1 MTLQDVSWRPVY
13 ESGFGRDETLMD
25 AFYRPFLGEV
35 VRYDRLAGYLSL
47 RSLANAL
54 EGVDSLLET
63 EGQVRVIAGAD
74 LQERERGALFPDSD
88 DPLSP
93 WVESQLAIIG
103 TLLDQGDLEIRVGD
117 PAPGGGIFHPKLGIG
132 VDDAEEPNTL
142 SFEGSVNETLTA
154 WQHNYERF
162 KVHRS
167 WMDGERKYVE
177 EDVDTFQ
184 RLWEDAHP
192 SVDVYELDE
201 ADQQDIIEWTET
213 DRDLDQHVERV
224 RKHSPEATISEGA
237 AGKVAS
243 VAGRTPGGLH
253 LAEEVS
259 TLDQIWPHQR
269 TISDT
274 AVSIYPNNLL
284 FCDEVGLGKTIEIG
298 LTLSRL
304 IHTGTVENALLLV
317 PAGLVQ
323 QWQDELLN
331 RFNLHAY
338 YFDHAYNG
346 DYLVGPFGGP
356 LDDRISLD
364 GWREDDTWE
373 NTPIGGYVSD
383 QDGPSIIIQSWH
395 TARREANQ
403 SHVAPDSAEPVWDL
417 TVVDEAH
424 SARENTQLY
433 DLLGKVESVSECLYA
448 LTATPMQLNV
458 GELYDLLRL
467 VDLPESWDDKERFT
481 EFFETRRALDT
492 SLDKVGRDHNSV
504 RTGQQEVLKAVR
516 GELELDDDEKGKQLA
531 QSRIERFAELL
542 HDHIQEIP
550 GYDEQAAA
558 VIDEHDSLGLKQRK
572 SLEKLLGVR
581 DTSSR
586 FDNPTRLMFDCG
598 PTAWGALVEASE
610 WATPVQSRIFRN
622 TRSVLEQCKE
632 LGLLKDTVPK
642 RSVETKRIDLGE
654 AKPLYD
660 RVEEYIDDTYEA
672 SQKALTGKEKLA
684 LGFVMTTYRQRLT
697 SSLYAIKES
706 LRRRIDKLDEEV
718 EDMTEEVSRL
728 SEDTG
733 VTEATIDEVVGQ
745 ASLDAYRPTGNI
757 SIVERE
763 LEELHDFID
772 ELDRAHTDPKIV
784 HLRSDI
790 KSLRQE
796 ARDNIVIF
804 TQYQDTLDHIRHTL
818 TDTHPNVGT
827 YSGSGARRYD
837 AATDSWE
844 SVGKETIKQDF
855 TSHGGTNILVCTDSA
870 SEGLNLQTADALI
883 NYDLPWNPMRVEQ
896 RIGRIDRIG
905 QENPVVKIINY
916 AYEDSVDGDIYE
928 ELENRLD
935 LFEDV
940 VGPMRPVLNS
950 IESDIKT
957 AVMDRRDERTSQ
969 QVAEEAEERA
979 AAAQAQAEEVGL
991 DEEDEQEVTRA
1002 SVIRDAGLVGWGDR
1016 HHPALVGIGQRDRA
1030 YGPTATLELMETL
1043 LTQSQQLASAGWEFV
1058 ALRNHERA
1066 DDYPGTARGAYVL
1079 DSPEGTTIETP
1090 ERAAATAQTDL
1101 RESGEAI
1108 VTFDPAVV
1116 EEFPSIRL
1124 LLPGDP
1130 LFDEL
1135 VSLTTQHSEQE
1146 VVYVCGT
1153 VHDDGTTE
1161 VTVDPD
1167 DRTMRTAAVVLPAVR
1182 DDGRESL
1189 PDGESLVTVHEA
1201 RQVVNEW
1208 LSGDAIRRHSPAPS
1222 QS

>member
-1 MTLQDVSWRPVY
+1 MSLQDLSWRPVY

-47 RSLANAL
+47 RSLANGL

-88 DPLSP
+88 EPLSP
-93 WVESQLAIIG
+93 WIESQLAIIG
-103 TLLDQGDLEIRVGD
+103 TLLDRGDLEIRVGD

-132 VDDAEEPNTL
+132 IDDAEEPNKL
-142 SFEGSVNETLTA
+142 SFEGSVNETVTA

-177 EDVDTFQ
+177 EDVETFQ
-184 RLWEDAHP
+184 TLWEDTHP

-201 ADQQDIIEWTET
+201 AARQDIIDWTET
-213 DRDLDQHVERV
+213 DRDLEQHVERV
-224 RKHSPEATISEGA
+224 RQHSPEAIVSESD
-237 AGKVAS
+237 AGKVVSA
-243 VAGRTPGGLH
+243 AGRTPGGLH
-253 LAEEVS
+253 LAEDIC
-259 TLDQIWPHQR
+259 TLNPWPHQR

-274 AVSIYPNNLL
+274 AVSTYPNNLL

-304 IHTGTVENALLLV
+304 IHTGEAENALLLV

-323 QWQDELLN
+323 QWQDELFN
-331 RFNLHAY
+331 RFNIHAY
-338 YFDHAYNG
+338 YHDRAYDG

-356 LDDRISLD
+356 NDHRVELD
-364 GWREDDTWE
+364 GWREAETWS
-373 NTPIGGYVSD
+373 NTPIGGYVRD
-383 QDGPSIIIQSWH
+383 RDEPSVIIQSWH
-395 TARREANQ
+395 TARMEDNQ
-403 SHVAPDSAEPVWDL
+403 PHVAPERDDTLWDL

-424 SARENTQLY
+424 SAREETQLY
-433 DLLGKVESVSECLYA
+433 DLLTRVEGVSECLYA

-467 VDLPESWDDKERFT
+467 VDLPESWDDKERF
-481 EFFETRRALDT
+481 EQFFETRRVLEESLSEVDT
-492 SLDKVGRDHNSV
+492 DSRDSTLTEQTVLNSV
-504 RTGQQEVLKAVR
+504 RE
-516 GELELDDDEKGKQLA
+516 ELELGDDDEGRQLA
-531 QSRIERFAELL
+531 QSRIETFAEML
-542 HDHIQEIP
+542 HDHIDAHP
-550 GYDEQAAA
+550 GYDEHANKVVDGA
-558 VIDEHDSLGLKQRK
+558 DSLGLKQRK
-572 SLEKLLGVR
+572 SLEKLVGR
-581 DTSSR
+581 RETSSR
-586 FDNPTRLMFDCG
+586 FDNPRRLAFDCG
-598 PTAWGALVEASE
+598 VEGWDALVEAAE

-632 LGLLKDTVPK
+632 LDLLEDTVPK

-660 RVEEYIDDTYEA
+660 RVEDYIDDTYEA

-728 SEDTG
+728 SQDTG

-745 ASLDAYRPTGNI
+745 KSLDAYRPTGDI
-757 SIVERE
+757 SIVSRE
-763 LEELHDFID
+763 LEELRDFID
-772 ELDRAHTDPKIV
+772 ELDRAITDPKIV
-784 HLRSDI
+784 HLRNDI
-790 KSLRQE
+790 KSLRQD

-804 TQYQDTLDHIRHTL
+804 TQYHDTLDHIRHTL

-827 YSGSGARRYD
+827 YSGSGGSRYD
-837 AATDSWE
+837 AQTDSWE
-844 SVGKETIKQDF
+844 MVGKETIKQEF
-855 TSHGGTNILVCTDSA
+855 KSTGGTNILICTDSA

-905 QENPVVKIINY
+905 QNNPVVKIINY

-950 IESDIKT
+950 LESDIKT
-957 AVMDRRDERTSQ
+957 AVMGDDLKDTGE
-969 QVAEEAEERA
+969 QVTDQAEERA
-979 AAAQAQAEEVGL
+979 EVARKEAENAGL
-991 DEEDEQEVTRA
+991 EEHEEAEVTRE
-1002 SVIRDAGLVGWGDR
+1002 SLIRDAGLVGWGDS
-1016 HHPALVGIGQRDRA
+1016 HHPALEGVGQRARA
-1030 YGPTATLELMETL
+1030 YEPTTSLELMETL
-1043 LTQSQQLASAGWEFV
+1043 LTQSQELDSAGWEFT
-1058 ALRNHERA
+1058 ALRNHDRA
-1066 DDYPGTARGAYVL
+1066 DEYPGTARGAYVL
-1079 DSPEGTTIETP
+1079 EGPDQTEIETP
-1090 ERAAATAQTDL
+1090 GTAKATAQAEL
-1101 RESGEAI
+1101 RGADDAV
-1108 VTFDPAVV
+1108 VTFDPRVA

-1124 LLPGDP
+1124 LLLGDP
-1130 LFDEL
+1130 LFDSLVAKTTPRQDTDVVFICGSRDSEL
-1135 VSLTTQHSEQE
+1135 VTVEKDYGDTT
-1146 VVYVCGT
+1146 GA
-1153 VHDDGTTE
+1153 D
-1161 VTVDPD
+1161 
-1167 DRTMRTAAVVLPAVR
+1167 VVLPAVR
-1182 DDGRESL
+1182 NDARANLPEGTSL
-1189 PDGESLVTVHEA
+1189 PDVSDAKGTVHS
-1201 RQVVNEW
+1201 W
-1208 LSGDAIRRHSPAPS
+1208 LSGE
-1222 QS
+1222 

>member
-1 MTLQDVSWRPVY
+1 MSLQDVSWRPVY

-25 AFYRPFLGEV
+25 AFYRPFLSEV

-47 RSLANAL
+47 RSLASAL

-88 DPLSP
+88 EPLSP

-103 TLLDQGDLEIRVGD
+103 TLLDRGDLEIRVGD

-132 VDDAEEPNTL
+132 VDDVEEPNKL

-167 WMDGERKYVE
+167 WMDGELKYVE

-201 ADQQDIIEWTET
+201 ADQQDIIEWSET

-224 RKHSPEATISEGA
+224 REHSPEAAVSEGD
-237 AGKVAS
+237 AGKVVS
-243 VAGRTPGGLH
+243 IAGRTPGGLH

-274 AVSIYPNNLL
+274 AVSVYPNNLL

-304 IHTGTVENALLLV
+304 VHTGEAENALLLV

-323 QWQDELLN
+323 QWQDELFN
-331 RFNLHAY
+331 RFNIHAY
-338 YFDHAYNG
+338 YHDRAYDG

-356 LDDRISLD
+356 DDHRIALD
-364 GWREDDTWE
+364 GWKQADTWS
-373 NTPIGGYVSD
+373 NTPIGGYVRD
-383 QDGPSIIIQSWH
+383 REQPSIVIQSWH
-395 TARREANQ
+395 TARRESNQ
-403 SHVAPDSAEPVWDL
+403 AHVAPERDDTLWDL

-433 DLLGKVESVSECLYA
+433 DLLTRVESVSECLYA
-448 LTATPMQLNV
+448 LTATPMQLDV

-467 VDLPESWDDKERFT
+467 VDLPESWDDKERF
-481 EFFETRRALDT
+481 EAFFETRRALERSFDEVDT
-492 SLDKVGRDHNSV
+492 DGH
-504 RTGQQEVLKAVR
+504 TGGGGQQEVLDVVR
-516 GELELDDDEKGKQLA
+516 EKLEFDDDEEGRQRT
-531 QSRIERFAELL
+531 QSRLESFAEML
-542 HDHIQEIP
+542 HDHIDTYP
-550 GYDEQAAA
+550 GYQEQAQSVVDGANTL
-558 VIDEHDSLGLKQRK
+558 DLKQRK
-572 SLEKLLGVR
+572 SLEKLVGLR
-581 DTSSR
+581 ETESR
-586 FDNPTRLMFDCG
+586 FDNPRRLAFDCG
-598 PTAWGALVEASE
+598 VEGWEALVEAAE
-610 WATPVQSRIFRN
+610 WGTPVQSRIFRN
-622 TRSVLEQCKE
+622 TRSVLKQCRE
-632 LGLLKDTVPK
+632 LGLLKDTVPT

-654 AKPLYD
+654 AKPLYE
-660 RVEEYIDDTYEA
+660 RVEEYIRDTYEA
-672 SQKALTGKEKLA
+672 SQRTLSGNEKLA

-706 LRRRIDKLDEEV
+706 LRRRIDKLDQEV

-728 SEDTG
+728 SSDTG

-745 ASLDAYRPTGNI
+745 ASLDAYRPAGDR

-763 LEELHDFID
+763 LEELDDFID
-772 ELDRAHTDPKIV
+772 DLERAHTDPKIV
-784 HLRSDI
+784 HLRNDI
-790 KSLRQE
+790 KSLRQD
-796 ARDNIVIF
+796 ARDNVVIF
-804 TQYQDTLDHIRHTL
+804 TQYQDTLDYIRQTL
-818 TDTHPNVGT
+818 ADTHPHVGT
-827 YSGSGARRYD
+827 YSGAGASRYD
-837 AATDSWE
+837 AETDSWE
-844 SVGKETIKQDF
+844 SVGKETIKQEF
-855 TSHGGTNILVCTDSA
+855 TSPGGTNILVCTDSA

-905 QENPVVKIINY
+905 QENEVVKIINY

-950 IESDIKT
+950 LEGDIKT
-957 AVMDRRDERTSQ
+957 AVMDERANGTDGQ
-969 QVAEEAEERA
+969 LTEKAENRAEAARVEAEKA
-979 AAAQAQAEEVGL
+979 GL
-991 DEEDEQEVTRA
+991 DQKRDQEVTRE
-1002 SVIRDAGLVGWGDR
+1002 SLRRDAGLVGWGET
-1016 HHPALVGIGQRDRA
+1016 HHPALVSVGDRTRA
-1030 YGPTATLELMETL
+1030 YEPLVELELIETL
-1043 LTQSQQLASAGWEFV
+1043 LTQSQALENAGWEFT
-1058 ALRNHERA
+1058 ALRNHEHA
-1066 DDYPGTARGAYVL
+1066 NKYPGTASGAYVL
-1079 DSPEGTTIETP
+1079 DSPDEKKVETP
-1090 ERAAATAQTDL
+1090 ESAAATAQAEL
-1101 RESGEAI
+1101 RTTGDTV
-1108 VTFDPAVV
+1108 VTFDPDVA

-1130 LFDEL
+1130 LVDSL
-1135 VSLTTQHSEQE
+1135 VTMTAQGRASDL
-1146 VVYVCGT
+1146 VFVCGHRQAAGSEHVT
-1153 VHDDGTTE
+1153 TASEYSETIDG
-1161 VTVDPD
+1161 D
-1167 DRTMRTAAVVLPAVR
+1167 VVLPAVHQE
-1182 DDGRESL
+1182 GQVEL
-1189 PDGESLVTVHEA
+1189 PV
-1201 RQVVNEW
+1201 
-1208 LSGDAIRRHSPAPS
+1208 GDALPKVPEAKRIVRGWLRDS
-1222 QS
+1222 

>member
-13 ESGFGRDETLMD
+13 ESGFGSDVTLMD
-25 AFYRPFLGEV
+25 TFYRPFLSEV
-35 VRYDRLAGYLSL
+35 IRYDRLAGYLSL

-74 LQERERGALFPDSD
+74 LQEQERGALFPDSD
-88 DPLSP
+88 EPLSP

-103 TLLDQGDLEIRVGD
+103 TLLDRGDLEIQVGD
-117 PAPGGGIFHPKLGIG
+117 PAPGEGLFHPKLGIG
-132 VDDAEEPNTL
+132 VDAADEPNTL

-167 WMDGERKYVE
+167 WKTGERKYVE
-177 EDVDTFQ
+177 EDIETFE
-184 RLWEDAHP
+184 RLWQDNHP

-201 ADQQDIIEWTET
+201 AARKDIIDWTET
-213 DRDLDQHVERV
+213 DRDLNEHIEHVRQ
-224 RKHSPEATISEGA
+224 HSPEATLSEGD
-237 AGKVAS
+237 AGKVVS

-253 LAEEVS
+253 LAEDIS
-259 TLDQIWPHQR
+259 TLTPWPHQR

-304 IHTGTVENALLLV
+304 IHTGEVENALLLV

-323 QWQDELLN
+323 QWQDELFN

-338 YFDHAYNG
+338 YHDRAYDG
-346 DYLVGPFGGP
+346 DYLVGPFDGS
-356 LDDRISLD
+356 DVNRVELD
-364 GWREDDTWE
+364 GWKQADTWS
-373 NTPIGGYVSD
+373 NTPIGGFVRD
-383 QDGPSIIIQSWH
+383 NDDPSVIIQSWH
-395 TARREANQ
+395 TARRQDNQ
-403 SHVAPDSAEPVWDL
+403 HHVAPDGDDTLWDL
-417 TVVDEAH
+417 TVIDEAH
-424 SARENTQLY
+424 SAREGTQLY
-433 DLLGKVESVSECLYA
+433 DLLGRVEDVSECLYA

-467 VDLPESWDDKERFT
+467 VDLPEAWDDKERF
-481 EFFETRRALDT
+481 EKFFETRRVLKE
-492 SLDKVGRDHNSV
+492 SLNEVDDSRLTGTK
-504 RTGQQEVLKAVR
+504 GQQRVLETFR
-516 GELELDDDEKGKQLA
+516 ENLDLDDDDEGRQLA
-531 QSRIERFAELL
+531 QYRIEEFAELL
-542 HDHIQEIP
+542 HDHIHAYP
-550 GYDEQAAA
+550 GYDEQAQEI
-558 VIDEHDSLGLKQRK
+558 VETSDSLGLKQRK
-572 SLEKLLGVR
+572 ALEKLVGLR
-581 DTSSR
+581 ETSSR
-586 FDNPTRLMFDCG
+586 FDNPRRLAFDCG
-598 PTAWGALVEASE
+598 LEGWEALVDASE

-632 LGLLKDTVPK
+632 LGLLTDTVPK

-654 AKPLYD
+654 AKPLYE
-660 RVEEYIDDTYEA
+660 RVEDYIDNTYEA

-706 LRRRIDKLDEEV
+706 LRRRIDKLDSEV

-728 SEDTG
+728 SQDTG

-772 ELDRAHTDPKIV
+772 DLERAHTDPKIV
-784 HLRSDI
+784 HLRNDI
-790 KSLRQE
+790 KSLRQD
-796 ARDNIVIF
+796 ARDKIVIF
-804 TQYQDTLDHIRHTL
+804 TQYQDTLDHIRRTL

-827 YSGSGARRYD
+827 YSGSGASRYD
-837 AATDSWE
+837 PENDSWE
-844 SVGKETIKQDF
+844 TVGKGTIKQEF
-855 TSHGGTNILVCTDSA
+855 TSKGGTNILICTDSA
-870 SEGLNLQTADALI
+870 SEGLNLLGDALI

-905 QENPVVKIINY
+905 QENKIVEIINY

-950 IESDIKT
+950 LEGDIKS
-957 AVMDRRDERTSQ
+957 AVMGDTADNTSE
-969 QVAEEAEERA
+969 QVTTQAEERA
-979 AAAQAQAEEVGL
+979 KTARAEAEKAGL
-991 DEEDEQEVTRA
+991 SEKNDEEVTRE
-1002 SVIRDAGLVGWGDR
+1002 SLIQDAGLVGWGDP
-1016 HHPALVGIGQRDRA
+1016 HHPALAGIGQTTRA
-1030 YGPTATLELMETL
+1030 YDPTVKPELIETL
-1043 LTQSQQLASAGWEFV
+1043 LTQSQELQSAGWEFT
-1058 ALRNHERA
+1058 ALRNHEQA

-1079 DSPEGTTIETP
+1079 ESPMQTEIETP
-1090 ERAAATAQTDL
+1090 ETATATAQAEL
-1101 RESGEAI
+1101 RGTGEAV
-1108 VTFDPAVV
+1108 VTFDPKVAK
-1116 EEFPSIRL
+1116 EFPSIRL
-1124 LLPGDP
+1124 LLPGDS
-1130 LFDEL
+1130 LFNSL
-1135 VSLTTQHSEQE
+1135 VSMTARGSGDE
-1146 VVYVCGT
+1146 VTYVCGFSDSDNSESVVIET
-1153 VHDDGTTE
+1153 EYKKTTE
-1161 VTVDPD
+1161 
-1167 DRTMRTAAVVLPAVR
+1167 AAVVLPAVHENSR
-1182 DDGRESL
+1182 AHLPQGTSL
-1189 PDGESLVTVHEA
+1189 SDISEGKRIIRNWMA
-1201 RQVVNEW
+1201 
-1208 LSGDAIRRHSPAPS
+1208 GD
-1222 QS
+1222 